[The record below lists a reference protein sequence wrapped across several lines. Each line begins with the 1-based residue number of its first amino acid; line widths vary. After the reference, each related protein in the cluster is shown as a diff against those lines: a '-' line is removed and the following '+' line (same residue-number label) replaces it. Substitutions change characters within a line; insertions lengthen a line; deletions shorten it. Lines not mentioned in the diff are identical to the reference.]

1 MVVLRLRR
9 EGTKNRPFFRI
20 VAADQRFKRD
30 GRFLEILGHYDPLKE
45 GDNVVM
51 KLDRAQHWIDRGAQP
66 SDTVRQLMKKAKKS
80 APAAEAVAAE

>member
-30 GRFLEILGHYDPLKE
+30 GRFLEILGHYDPLKKD
-45 GDNVVM
+45 DNVVM
-51 KLDRAQHWIDRGAQP
+51 KLDRAQFWIDRGAQP
-66 SDTVRQLMKKAKKS
+66 SDTVTSLIKKAKKR
-80 APAAEAVAAE
+80 AVPAAE